1 MKNVCHLRVFVNN
14 NIILNRTPA
23 TFFLNTGP
31 AAAIYHEWN
40 ATPELLTSLA
50 NTPSDFNLFTNFV
63 IESGGPE
70 IVTPSS
76 LLWQA
81 TAMSDG
87 TRALAS
93 SQDRP

>member
-1 MKNVCHLRVFVNN
+1 M
-14 NIILNRTPA
+14 

-31 AAAIYHEWN
+31 AAAMYHEWK
-40 ATPELLTSLA
+40 AIPELLTSLA
-50 NTPSDFNLFTNFV
+50 NTPSDFNWFTNFA

-81 TAMSDG
+81 TAMSEG

-93 SQDRP
+93 SQDKP

>member
-1 MKNVCHLRVFVNN
+1 M
-14 NIILNRTPA
+14 
-23 TFFLNTGP
+23 
-31 AAAIYHEWN
+31 YQEWN

-50 NTPSDFNLFTNFV
+50 NTPSDFNLFTNLA

-81 TAMSDG
+81 TAISDG
-87 TRALAS
+87 TLALAS
-93 SQDRP
+93 SQDKP

>member
-1 MKNVCHLRVFVNN
+1 MRRAK
-14 NIILNRTPA
+14 RTFE
-23 TFFLNTGP
+23 TFSLNTGP
-31 AAAIYHEWN
+31 AEAMYHEWK

-50 NTPSDFNLFTNFV
+50 NTPSDFNLLTNLA

-93 SQDRP
+93 SHDRP

>member
-1 MKNVCHLRVFVNN
+1 M
-14 NIILNRTPA
+14 
-23 TFFLNTGP
+23 NTGP
-31 AAAIYHEWN
+31 AAAMYQEWN

-50 NTPSDFNLFTNFV
+50 NTPSDLSFSTNLA
-63 IESGGPE
+63 IDSGGPE

-87 TRALAS
+87 TCALAS
-93 SQDRP
+93 SHDKP